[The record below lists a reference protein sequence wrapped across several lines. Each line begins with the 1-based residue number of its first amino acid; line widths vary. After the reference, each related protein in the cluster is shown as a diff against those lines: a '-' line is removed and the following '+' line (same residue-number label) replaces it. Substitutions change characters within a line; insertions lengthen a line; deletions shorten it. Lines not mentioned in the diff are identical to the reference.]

1 MRNSYYFRHDLE
13 SPLGY
18 RLEGFIYSFNLVLVL
33 YYSYNINLLSPVGPF
48 VACGSFLLIY

>member
-18 RLEGFIYSFNLVLVL
+18 RLEGFIYSFNLTPML
-33 YYSYNINLLSPVGPF
+33 YCLYNINL
-48 VACGSFLLIY
+48 

>member
-18 RLEGFIYSFNLVLVL
+18 RLEV
-33 YYSYNINLLSPVGPF
+33 
-48 VACGSFLLIY
+48 FLLLYRSKHGTFI

>member
-18 RLEGFIYSFNLVLVL
+18 RIEGFIYSFNLAPML
-33 YYSYNINLLSPVGPF
+33 YCLYNINL
-48 VACGSFLLIY
+48 